1 MVHREVAI
9 GLVRPL
15 DDAESVAEEV
25 IVKSETV
32 DIIERV
38 EAVEIHVV
46 EGKSGIVLVDEDE
59 SRAAS
64 ELVGAQPLED
74 ALRQGRLAG
83 TEVSSEQDNIA
94 PSSTRTYLTTDLA
107 RGIC

>member
-1 MVHREVAI
+1 MVHRKIVF

-25 IVKSETV
+25 VVESEAF
-32 DIIERV
+32 DILERV

-46 EGKSGIVLVDEDE
+46 EGEARVVLVNEDE
-59 SRAAS
+59 CWATS
-64 ELVGAQPLED
+64 ELVGAQPVQD
-74 ALRQGRLAG
+74 ALGEGRLTRA
-83 TEVSSEQDNIA
+83 EVTSEQDDI
-94 PSSTRTYLTTDLA
+94 PLSSARTYLTTDLA